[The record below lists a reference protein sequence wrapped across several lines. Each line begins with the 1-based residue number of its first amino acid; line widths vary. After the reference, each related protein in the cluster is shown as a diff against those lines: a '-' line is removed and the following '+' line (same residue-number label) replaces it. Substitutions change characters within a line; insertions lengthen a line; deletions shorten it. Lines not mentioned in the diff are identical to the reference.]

1 MEVILRAAC
10 NAEKKK
16 LGRSGSGDWIP
27 KDTLAAANVFAG
39 ASWVV
44 MLWLALRGAEPG
56 SLSSLGWVH
65 VVALGW
71 ITVASLSVLLHVIAA
86 FLDVEWFGQDVA
98 RWALRIFAVGVALLV
113 AAFLLE
119 DRAQIEGAALLTFAA
134 LCVYLTPT
142 CITIGRALRGERL
155 ERMVASAFLITLAFL
170 LVTGALGAA
179 FGLALKGRLNPL
191 ILSALPQAHG
201 VLGIAGWLTSL
212 VFGVSARTMR
222 AITGVKSRI
231 AVAHVATSGLLLLG
245 AIFFA
250 IAMANGSSTL
260 ALAGI
265 VLMCFGALFY
275 AVDLFDI
282 LLRRQHPNPVPQMYV
297 IIADVWL
304 VACVALGAGV
314 AAGKPWGAALTY
326 LALVGWL
333 GQMVNGH
340 IHHIGVRLMITA
352 VWSDDDETRP
362 WTVVSKPLGTAS
374 WALSQIAVALGT
386 LALAAGEG
394 GTPLVIAACCG
405 IAGWLSMVLTLFL
418 AYQRVLKKT
427 IVIHAA

>member
-1 MEVILRAAC
+1 M
-10 NAEKKK
+10 
-16 LGRSGSGDWIP
+16 
-27 KDTLAAANVFAG
+27 LAVANVFAG

-44 MLWLALRGAEPG
+44 MLWLALRNAEPG
-56 SLSSLGWVH
+56 SLPSLGWVH

-71 ITVASLSVLLHVIAA
+71 ITVAALSVLMHVVGA

-98 RWALRIFAVGVALLV
+98 RWALRAFALGVILLV
-113 AAFLLE
+113 IGFFTMDPAHV
-119 DRAQIEGAALLTFAA
+119 EGGALFTFAA
-134 LCVYLTPT
+134 LCVYLVPT
-142 CITIGRALRGERL
+142 TITISRALKGERL

-170 LVTGALGAA
+170 LVTGVLGAA
-179 FGLALKGRLNPL
+179 FGLALKQRLNPAIL
-191 ILSALPQAHG
+191 IALPQAHG

-250 IAMANGSSTL
+250 VAMANGSSGL

-265 VLMCFGALFY
+265 ALMGVAALFY

-282 LLRRQHPNPVPQMYV
+282 LSRRHHPNPVPQMFV
-297 IIADVWL
+297 IMADVWI

-314 AAGKPWGAALTY
+314 ADGKPWGAALTY
-326 LALVGWL
+326 LALAGWL

-340 IHHIGVRLMITA
+340 IFHIGVRLMITA
-352 VWSDDDETRP
+352 VWGDDDETRP
-362 WTVVSKPLGTAS
+362 WTVVSKPLGIVS
-374 WALSQIAVALGT
+374 WALFQVAVALGT
-386 LALAAGEG
+386 VILAAGEN
-394 GTPLVIAACCG
+394 GTPLAIAACCG
-405 IAGWLSMVLTLFL
+405 IAAWLTMIVTLIV
-418 AYQRVLKKT
+418 AYQRVQTKT